1 MTEDEWNEF
10 YKELKEKES
19 KRGPSNPPFP
29 FFPVY
34 PPFRRE
40 DEDCGLWGKKA
51 NIPAKTITVTSPP
64 PCYDA
69 RLYKACRDY
78 VEWYEK
84 YSPTDPSFRSIF
96 SMVWDVLRTEFKRV
110 DKK

>member
-19 KRGPSNPPFP
+19 KRGPSDPPFP

-51 NIPAKTITVTSPP
+51 NIPVKSITVIS
-64 PCYDA
+64 
-69 RLYKACRDY
+69 
-78 VEWYEK
+78 
-84 YSPTDPSFRSIF
+84 PSFYY
-96 SMVWDVLRTEFKRV
+96 DVRL
-110 DKK
+110 

>member
-10 YKELKEKES
+10 FKELKEKES
-19 KRGPSNPPFP
+19 KRGPANPLPP
-29 FFPVY
+29 YIPVY
-34 PPFRRE
+34 PPCRRE
-40 DEDCGLWGKKA
+40 NEDCGLWGKKA

-64 PCYDA
+64 LYYDA
-69 RLYKACRDY
+69 RLYKACKDY

-84 YSPTDPSFRSIF
+84 YKPTDPSFRSIF